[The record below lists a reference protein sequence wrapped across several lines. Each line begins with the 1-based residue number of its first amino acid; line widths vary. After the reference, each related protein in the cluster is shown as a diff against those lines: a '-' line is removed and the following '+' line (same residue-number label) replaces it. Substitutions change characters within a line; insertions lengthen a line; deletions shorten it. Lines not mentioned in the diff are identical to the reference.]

1 MHKGYSLV
9 DGKPAESAEADSPI
23 ELYSNPTPEEKA
35 ALVSRYGL
43 DEHTLNSALDPDEP
57 ARLEFEQDHVA
68 VIFNRPKNYSAKDH
82 FLFKVSSVGL
92 FLFKTKLVIVM
103 SDDIPMFTG
112 KMFRKSSNLQ
122 ELFLKQIYA
131 SIYHFLE
138 HLRVI
143 NMISDELETQ
153 INISM
158 ENKSLLNLFSLE
170 KSLVYYVNAIN
181 SNGIVFEKLRSSNA
195 KIGFSQECMELLEDI
210 IIENQQCAK
219 QAEIYANIL
228 TGLMDAR
235 ASIVNNN
242 LNLLMKTLT
251 IITLL
256 IMVPTLVVSIFS
268 MNVQIPLQGHP
279 YAFWIILMFAI
290 APVLVIMLLWR
301 KKRW

>member
-1 MHKGYSLV
+1 MRKGYSLT
-9 DGKPAESAEADSPI
+9 DGKPVETPEADSAI

-35 ALVSRYGL
+35 ELVARYGL

-92 FLFKTKLVIVM
+92 FLFKAKLIIVM

-112 KMFRKSSNLQ
+112 KMFRKSSSLQ
-122 ELFLKQIYA
+122 ELFLKQIYS

-143 NMISDELETQ
+143 NMISDELESQ
-153 INISM
+153 INVSM

-181 SNGIVFEKLRSSNA
+181 SNGIVFEKLRSSGA
-195 KIGFSQECMELLEDI
+195 KIAFSQECLELLEDI
-210 IIENQQCAK
+210 IIENQQCSK

-256 IMVPTLVVSIFS
+256 IMAPTLVVSVFS
-268 MNVQIPLQGHP
+268 MNVTIPLQHHP
-279 YAFWIILMFAI
+279 HAFWIILFLAV
-290 APVLVIMLLWR
+290 APILIVTLLWR